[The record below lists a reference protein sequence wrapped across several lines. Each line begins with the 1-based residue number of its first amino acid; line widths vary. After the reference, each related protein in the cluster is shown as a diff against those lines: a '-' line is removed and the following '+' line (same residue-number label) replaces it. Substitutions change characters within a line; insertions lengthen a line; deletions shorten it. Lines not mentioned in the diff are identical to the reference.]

1 LLKVFYQII
10 SGLDV
15 LHKNKYI
22 HRDIKL
28 LNILVYKGG
37 IIKIGD
43 FGISKKS
50 LEFTSTVTRGA
61 LSGGRKSTTNQ
72 AVGTLFYCFIV
83 LFIIFIII
91 LILYYYFKL
100 I

>member
-1 LLKVFYQII
+1 MQELLKVLYQII
-10 SGLDV
+10 SGLDI

-28 LNILVYKGG
+28 LNILVFKEG

-50 LEFTSTVTRGA
+50 LEFTSTVTGTT
-61 LSGGRKSTTNQ
+61 LSSGEKSTANQ
-72 AVGTLFYCFIV
+72 PVGTLFYCIYYVFFCFNY
-83 LFIIFIII
+83 LF
-91 LILYYYFKL
+91 LNYYF
-100 I
+100 